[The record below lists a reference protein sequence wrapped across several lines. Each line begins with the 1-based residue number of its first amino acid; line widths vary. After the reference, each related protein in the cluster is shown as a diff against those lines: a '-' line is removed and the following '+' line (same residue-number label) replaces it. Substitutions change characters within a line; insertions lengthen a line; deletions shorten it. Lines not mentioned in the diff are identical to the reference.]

1 MVKLLCKKC
10 NDIIEGDGK
19 GTYIQC
25 ECKSCAIDET
35 PWYCRFIGNPK
46 NYVEVQEEIEVPEEF
61 EKKKKQRETIMNINI
76 FQNYKVTITTTS
88 SYVSQEDST
97 PTDWAYRTIT
107 GKTEHIIDG
116 GILVTWLYKY
126 FRDRC
131 FMSVDF
137 EENSIH
143 IELFDPMNGTGD
155 DITIEIESADE
166 HVSL

>member
-1 MVKLLCKKC
+1 
-10 NDIIEGDGK
+10 
-19 GTYIQC
+19 
-25 ECKSCAIDET
+25 
-35 PWYCRFIGNPK
+35 
-46 NYVEVQEEIEVPEEF
+46 
-61 EKKKKQRETIMNINI
+61 MNINI
-76 FQNYKVTITTTS
+76 FQNYKVRINTKS

-97 PTDWAYRTIT
+97 PTDWAYKTID
-107 GKTEHIIDG
+107 GKTEQVIDG
-116 GILVTWLYKY
+116 GLLIQCLYKY

-166 HVSL
+166 HVPM